1 MTDLNDHPSSQFT
14 RIIYIGDSGTGKTGS
29 LVSLVKAGY
38 KLRILDLDNGL
49 DSLKA
54 WIKKEIPEGIPKGQV
69 DYNTVRDNYIMTT
82 QGPIID
88 PSQKTKAFVESMKLM
103 TTWSDGSK
111 PSEWGPE
118 YVFVCDSGT
127 GLGKQ
132 AFEFARGLNPAS
144 KDPRQ
149 WFYAAQ
155 QAFES
160 FIMAITSDDFKCN
173 VIFISHITYK
183 ELQDGTTKG
192 WPSAIGTALGSAIPK
207 YFNTMVLAETV
218 GFGASAKRK
227 IKTLPTGMI
236 DLKNPAPFAV
246 AGELDLGTGLG
257 TLFKTLKEN

>member
-1 MTDLNDHPSSQFT
+1 MTSLADHPSSKFT
-14 RIIYIGDSGTGKTGS
+14 RAIFIGDSGTGKTGA
-29 LVSLVKAGY
+29 LVSLLHAGY
-38 KLRILDLDNGL
+38 KLRILDTDNGL
-49 DSLKA
+49 DALKA
-54 WIKKEIPEGIPKGQV
+54 WAKKEGADLSLV
-69 DYNTVRDNYIMTT
+69 DYNTVRDNYVMTT

-103 TTWSDGSK
+103 TKWSDGSV

-118 YVFVCDSGT
+118 YIFVCDSGT

-132 AFEFARGLNPAS
+132 AFEFAKGLNPSS

-149 WFYAAQ
+149 WYFAAQ

-192 WPSAIGTALGSAIPK
+192 WPSAIGTALGSSIPK

-218 GFGASAKRK
+218 GFGANAKRK

-246 AGELDLGTGLG
+246 EADLPLGTGLA